1 MEYVIQDAVLKEMC
15 VCFLVSTLNQD
26 TSTKLTAMIV
36 PRSGSLPV
44 FPCKPILYTKKQY
57 IFRIS
62 RGIFYSPKKHPRV
75 LVIP

>member
-15 VCFLVSTLNQD
+15 VCLLVSTLNQD

-44 FPCKPILYTKKQY
+44 FPCKPILYNKK
-57 IFRIS
+57 
-62 RGIFYSPKKHPRV
+62 
-75 LVIP
+75 